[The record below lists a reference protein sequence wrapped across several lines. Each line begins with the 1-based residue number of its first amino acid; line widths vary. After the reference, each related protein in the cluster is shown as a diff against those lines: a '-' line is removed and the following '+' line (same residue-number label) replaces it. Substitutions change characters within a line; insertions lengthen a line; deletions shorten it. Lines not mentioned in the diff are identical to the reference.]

1 MKEITNNSNFLLYRI
16 SSSSRYIIITP
27 KAGNTIRKIL
37 ILLYMKIVSNFLRL
51 LSKNVYNLSKSLHF
65 IKKFGIYILLAI
77 NLLIFGKYHNIFV
90 FNAEIYNATGNA
102 VNIFPSNILASIL
115 TRTITFINWIFGF
128 MLLPVVPSLFKLFNK
143 GKYGKFIATILLVIS
158 CDTLLSL
165 IDKTGAIGSLCAYFI
180 PITFLIPAS
189 ICIFALSNVI
199 LFKKEKT
206 APRAKKI
213 REISQIKEN
222 LPSLNLL
229 TIGEKIAIST
239 NTEAQK
245 KTLMQTLK
253 DFGIDAKIIEVVV
266 GPVVTLYSVELA
278 AGIKSARL
286 INLDDDIARSMQ
298 TFSTRIATIP
308 GKNLIGIEIANQKR
322 QTVYFKEGLQS
333 DKYKYFEGNLPLY
346 LGSNIYGDHEV
357 FDLSTMPHLLVAGTT
372 GSGKSVGIHTM
383 LLSML
388 YKRLPSE
395 LKMILIDPKK
405 LELTPYEDIPH
416 LLLPV
421 VTEAKQ
427 AVSSLKWVVREME
440 ERYRNMSKLGVR
452 NILTYNAKVEQNSTQ
467 EEKLPFIVV
476 VVDEMADLML
486 VAGKEIEI
494 CIQRLAQMGRA
505 AGIHII
511 TATQRPS
518 VDVITGT
525 IKANFPTRIS
535 FKLASKIDSRTI
547 LGDMSGAEQLL
558 GAGDMLYLATNG
570 KLNRIHGSFVSE
582 SDVMAVVEFWKSQ
595 GKPQYIEIQ
604 SETES
609 ESMGNFDSFNEPYYQ
624 QAVELIRSTKKVSTS
639 FLQRNYPIGYNRA
652 AKIIERMEKEGII
665 TRGDKF
671 GRNRDIL

>member
-1 MKEITNNSNFLLYRI
+1 
-16 SSSSRYIIITP
+16 
-27 KAGNTIRKIL
+27 
-37 ILLYMKIVSNFLRL
+37 MKIVINSL
-51 LSKNVYNLSKSLHF
+51 LALVDRIESANKEARF
-65 IKKFGIYILLAI
+65 IKKFSIYIFLAI
-77 NLLIFGKYHNIFV
+77 NLMLFSKYHNIFV
-90 FNAEIYNATGNA
+90 YNAEIYKATGNTMS
-102 VNIFPSNILASIL
+102 IFPSGVFGLLA
-115 TRTITFINWIFGF
+115 RCITSINWVFGF
-128 MLLPVVPSLFKLFNK
+128 MFLPSISLLITQFRKNK
-143 GKYGKFIATILLVIS
+143 FMHFTLTILLVTS
-158 CDTLLSL
+158 CDAIFSV
-165 IDKTGAIGSLCAYFI
+165 ISKTGAIG
-180 PITFLIPAS
+180 TFLATRIPMQFLMPSA
-189 ICIFALSNVI
+189 IVFFALSNAI
-199 LFKKEKT
+199 LFKKEK
-206 APRAKKI
+206 AIPRAKKI
-213 REISQIKEN
+213 REIAQVREN
-222 LPSLNLL
+222 LPALSLL

-253 DFGIDAKIIEVVV
+253 DFGIEAKIIDVVV

-298 TFSTRIATIP
+298 AFSARIATIP

-333 DKYKYFEGNLPLY
+333 EKYQHFEGNLPLY
-346 LGSNIYGDHEV
+346 LGCNIYGEHEV

-388 YKRLPSE
+388 YKRVPSE
-395 LKMILIDPKK
+395 MKMILIDPKK

-416 LLLPV
+416 LLHPV
-421 VTEAKQ
+421 VTEPKE
-427 AVSSLKWVVREME
+427 AVSALKWVVREME
-440 ERYRNMSKLGVR
+440 MRYKNMSKLGVR
-452 NILTYNAKVEQNSTQ
+452 NILTYNAKMEQNKTE
-467 EEKLPFIVV
+467 EEKIPFIVV

-486 VAGKEIEI
+486 VAGKEIEV

-558 GAGDMLYLATNG
+558 GAGDMLYLSTNG

-582 SDVMAVVEFWKSQ
+582 SDVIGVVDFWRTQ
-595 GKPQYIEIQ
+595 GKPNYIELQ
-604 SETES
+604 TE
-609 ESMGNFDSFNEPYYQ
+609 EEAGGENFAAGDEPYYQ
-624 QAVELIRSTKKVSTS
+624 QAVDLIRTTKKASAS
-639 FLQRNYPIGYNRA
+639 FLQRHFGIGYNRA
-652 AKIIERMEKEGII
+652 AKIIEQMEKDGII
-665 TRGDKF
+665 SGGDKF
-671 GRNRDIL
+671 GRNRDIY